1 MGSNNIIISK
11 NHFHTSDPIHATAA
25 LREFD
30 WASLVDALKNK
41 WLNFAGQ
48 DSDTFESLTP
58 NVLKRV
64 EALQRIQGEHDVLEA
79 KFFEERAALEA
90 KYQKL
95 YEPLYAKRYDI
106 VNGIVEVEGV
116 RNKTTKEGEEKALGE
131 KGVPKFWLNAMKT
144 NEVLAE
150 EITEQ
155 DEGALKYLKDIK
167 CARIND
173 SKGFKLQFFF
183 DTNLYF
189 RNTVLTKTYRMIDE
203 DEPMLDKAIGTEIEW
218 IPGKCLTQKI
228 TMKKPKK
235 GSKSSKPITKT
246 EKCESFF
253 NFFNPP
259 PIPDDDDDI
268 DEEAAAKLQNL
279 MEQDYEIGLTIRDK
293 IIPHAVS
300 WFTGE
305 AAQGDEFD
313 DINDDGDDEDDE
325 EEEDD
330 DDEDEEDAVVV
341 KVVKKKGGI

>member
-1 MGSNNIIISK
+1 MG
-11 NHFHTSDPIHATAA
+11 A
-25 LREFD
+25 LREFNR
-30 WASLVDALKNK
+30 ASLVDALKNK
-41 WLNFAGQ
+41 LLNFAGE
-48 DSDTFESLTP
+48 DSDIFESLTP

-64 EALQRIQGEHDVLEA
+64 EALQRIQGEHDELEA

-116 RNKTTKEGEEKALGE
+116 RYKATEKEGEEALGE

-167 CARIND
+167 WARLND

-189 RNTVLTKTYRMIDE
+189 RNTVLTKIYHMIDE

-235 GSKSSKPITKT
+235 GSKSSKPILKT

-259 PIPDDDDDI
+259 PISDDDDDI

-279 MEQDYEIGLTIRDK
+279 LEQDYEIGLTIRDK

-305 AAQGDEFD
+305 VAQEDEFD
-313 DINDDGDDEDDE
+313 DINDDGDDE

-330 DDEDEEDAVVV
+330 DDDDEDEDEDEDEDDIEDAVLV
-341 KVVKKKGGI
+341 KVNKKGGI